1 MSSRTGGQRSEQR
14 FNKIKEDR
22 SLNLKKSRDWVFPDP
37 DNQSL
42 TLVGAVLLRHPDIFH
57 TSKIFMGAGLHLTL
71 SDNVGL
77 RRLKKKTKSKSL
89 IDEIDGVKVKT
100 VRAILPIPTKTT

>member
-1 MSSRTGGQRSEQR
+1 MSEQR

-42 TLVGAVLLRHPDIFH
+42 TLVGAVLLRHPDSVH
-57 TSKIFMGAGLHLTL
+57 TLPFCLGTGAHLTL
-71 SDNVGL
+71 IIIIIW
-77 RRLKKKTKSKSL
+77 KYH
-89 IDEIDGVKVKT
+89 
-100 VRAILPIPTKTT
+100 